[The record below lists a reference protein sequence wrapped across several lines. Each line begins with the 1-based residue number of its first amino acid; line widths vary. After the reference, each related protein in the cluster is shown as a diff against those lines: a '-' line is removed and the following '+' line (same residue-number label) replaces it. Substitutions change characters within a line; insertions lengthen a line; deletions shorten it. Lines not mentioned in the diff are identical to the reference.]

1 MKEKHIQMYM
11 RIAEAAALTS
21 SGVRLQVGCC
31 VVKNDSVLAV
41 SYNGLPKSIDGP
53 LEEKVYMKGGAGAW
67 LDIDYIE
74 EEWPL
79 QDELGR
85 YKLVTRKETNHSER
99 NAILSLARGNESS
112 VGATMFITHASCPR
126 CSIDIVDAGIST
138 VYYRNE
144 YRDISG
150 IQYLIDNGVTVHKI

>member
-1 MKEKHIQMYM
+1 MKDKHIAMYM
-11 RIAEAAALTS
+11 RIAEAAALAS

-53 LEEKVYMKGGAGAW
+53 LEEKVYSMGAGGWMDAESFKET
-67 LDIDYIE
+67 YPYE
-74 EEWPL
+74 
-79 QDELGR
+79 DELGS

-126 CSIDIVDAGIST
+126 CSIDIVDAGITT
-138 VYYRNE
+138 VYYREE
-144 YRDISG
+144 YRDTSG
-150 IQYLIDNGVTVHKI
+150 LEYLRDNGINVYKI

>member
-1 MKEKHIQMYM
+1 MYM

-53 LEEKVYMKGGAGAW
+53 LEEKVYSNGAGGWMDAE
-67 LDIDYIE
+67 YFKE
-74 EEWPL
+74 VYPYE
-79 QDELGR
+79 DESGY
-85 YKLVTRKETNHSER
+85 YKLVTRPETNHSER

-126 CSIDIVDAGIST
+126 CSIDIVDAGIKE

-144 YRDISG
+144 YRDSSG
-150 IQYLIDNGVTVHKI
+150 LEYLRNNGVNVYKI

>member
-1 MKEKHIQMYM
+1 MKPKHISMYM
-11 RIAEAAALTS
+11 RIAEAAALAS

-53 LEEKVYMKGGAGAW
+53 LEEKVYSNGAGGW
-67 LDIDYIE
+67 MDGESFKETYPYE
-74 EEWPL
+74 
-79 QDELGR
+79 DELGY

-99 NAILSLARGNESS
+99 NAILSLARSNESS
-112 VGATMFITHASCPR
+112 VGATMFITHASCLR

-138 VYYRNE
+138 VFYKNE
-144 YRDISG
+144 YRDMSG
-150 IQYLIDNGVTVHKI
+150 IEYLEQNGVKVVKI